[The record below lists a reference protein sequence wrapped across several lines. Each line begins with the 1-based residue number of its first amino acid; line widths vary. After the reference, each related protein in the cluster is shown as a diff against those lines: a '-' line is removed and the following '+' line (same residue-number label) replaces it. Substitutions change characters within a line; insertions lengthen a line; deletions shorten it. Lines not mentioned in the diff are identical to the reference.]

1 MRHPSRPAP
10 DLQSSPA
17 PHAPPRAA
25 LRGMAIAGGA
35 LALFLCMTSPSL
47 PAALVGP
54 GVEIAAVAID
64 EDEPTPKQRAKRERG
79 LIRQIQKT
87 LTELG
92 FYTGPID
99 GVSSE
104 RTREAIRLYQK
115 RSNLEVDGRATD
127 DLLDQLHFT
136 EQVKKLQVRLQA
148 VREEQIAAARE
159 ALLSQEATRE
169 LVEEVTAEVADPT
182 RDSDQCFA
190 APTARCLLDEA
201 MESAKAIFRKQF
213 RDWVLGEI
221 LILQAKAGYSVE
233 ALATLR
239 RIDDP
244 RLSVVGLRNVTR
256 AQAEAGYI
264 EEARATAETIP
275 LSWSQAEAL
284 ATVATAEARRGD
296 ITGAREIVDRI
307 LAMVNEPTELRRR
320 VATLGRLAVG
330 LAREGEAD
338 AANAALEQAMRLVRS
353 PEAGSNRESLLSEIA
368 TTLAEMGRVDEALR
382 LLEEVEDI
390 RHHPP
395 VLLAAAKVQA
405 QAGDGEQAITTVSEL
420 DEDRY
425 RALILSKIAVA
436 QYRTGAHSEAART
449 MAQAIAATSRI
460 DASRQTYPKD
470 YALSQIALAMVT
482 IDALPQAVSLARE
495 ITDRRLRADVLW
507 TAAAAYSRRGDTAAA
522 DKTAIRANDAI
533 AAIRSPLDR
542 AWVLSNLARTHAA
555 AGDREAAQRAF
566 DQALATARDITS
578 PWARTQALTKV
589 AATLIEMN

>member
-1 MRHPSRPAP
+1 MRHLLRPVS

-17 PHAPPRAA
+17 PSGAGRAA
-25 LRGMAIAGGA
+25 LRGVAIAGGA
-35 LALFLCMTSPSL
+35 LAVFLYMTPTSL
-47 PAALVGP
+47 PAALAGP

-64 EDEPTPKQRAKRERG
+64 EDELTPKQRAKRERV

-99 GVSSE
+99 GVSGE
-104 RTREAIRLYQK
+104 GTREAIRLYQK
-115 RSNLEVDGRATD
+115 RSNLEVDGRANEE
-127 DLLDQLHFT
+127 LLEQLHFA
-136 EQVKKLQVRLQA
+136 EQVKNLQVRLQA
-148 VREEQIAAARE
+148 VRVEQIAAARA
-159 ALLSQEATRE
+159 ALLSQEATRD
-169 LVEEVTAEVADPT
+169 LVEETTAEVADPT
-182 RDSDQCFA
+182 RDTGQCFE

-201 MESAKAIFRKQF
+201 LESAKAIFRKQF

-221 LILQAKAGYSVE
+221 LISQAKAGWSVE

-239 RIDDP
+239 RIEDP
-244 RLSVVGLRNVTR
+244 RLIVVGLRNVTR

-264 EEARATAETIP
+264 EEAKATAETIP

-284 ATVATAEARRGD
+284 ATVATAEARSGD
-296 ITGAREIVDRI
+296 VTVAREIVARI

-320 VATLGRLAVG
+320 VATLGLLAVG
-330 LAREGEAD
+330 LAQVGEID
-338 AANAALEQAMRLVRS
+338 AANAALEQAMYLVRS
-353 PEAGSNRESLLSEIA
+353 PEAGRNRESLLSEIA

-390 RHHPP
+390 RHHSP

-405 QAGDGEQAITTVSEL
+405 QAGNGEQAMATVSEL

-436 QYRTGAHSEAART
+436 QHRAGTPDEAART
-449 MAQAIAATSRI
+449 LAEAIAAASRI
-460 DASRQTYPKD
+460 ESARQTYPKD
-470 YALSQIALAMVT
+470 YAVSQIALAMVT
-482 IDALPQAVSLARE
+482 IDALPQAGGLAKE
-495 ITDRRLRADVLW
+495 ITDQRLRADVLW
-507 TAAAAYSRRGDTAAA
+507 TIAAAYTRRGDTAAA
-522 DKTAIRANDAI
+522 SETAIRANDAI
-533 AAIRSPLDR
+533 AAIKSPLDR

-555 AGDREAAQRAF
+555 AGDHEAARRAF

>member
-1 MRHPSRPAP
+1 M
-10 DLQSSPA
+10 
-17 PHAPPRAA
+17 
-25 LRGMAIAGGA
+25 
-35 LALFLCMTSPSL
+35 
-47 PAALVGP
+47 
-54 GVEIAAVAID
+54 
-64 EDEPTPKQRAKRERG
+64 
-79 LIRQIQKT
+79 
-87 LTELG
+87 
-92 FYTGPID
+92 
-99 GVSSE
+99 
-104 RTREAIRLYQK
+104 
-115 RSNLEVDGRATD
+115 
-127 DLLDQLHFT
+127 
-136 EQVKKLQVRLQA
+136 
-148 VREEQIAAARE
+148 
-159 ALLSQEATRE
+159 
-169 LVEEVTAEVADPT
+169 
-182 RDSDQCFA
+182 
-190 APTARCLLDEA
+190 
-201 MESAKAIFRKQF
+201 
-213 RDWVLGEI
+213 
-221 LILQAKAGYSVE
+221 
-233 ALATLR
+233 
-239 RIDDP
+239 
-244 RLSVVGLRNVTR
+244 
-256 AQAEAGYI
+256 
-264 EEARATAETIP
+264 
-275 LSWSQAEAL
+275 
-284 ATVATAEARRGD
+284 
-296 ITGAREIVDRI
+296 
-307 LAMVNEPTELRRR
+307 
-320 VATLGRLAVG
+320 GRLAVG

-589 AATLIEMN
+589 AATLIEMT